1 MIALLGFNPSPFT
14 VHLSPVTL
22 TQFPHFVFLPRTT
35 ASSSLSLS
43 ACLPTYLSTCTS
55 RTQPTHPRMH
65 THVLRRGRVTAT
77 MYSLPPPQKSA
88 PATRSRIIASS
99 RPPSLRSPFSLRLPA
114 RAPCFITTHTPFAYA
129 LFASLPLLVPRCLL
143 ATCHAGCIRSPHH
156 RSGPCSKP
164 TGRAWLCLVL
174 QVLLR
179 TGFGFVRRG
188 PSASLL

>member
-77 MYSLPPPQKSA
+77 MYSLPPPPKISSRHPFPHHCVFTPSVA
-88 PATRSRIIASS
+88 PFTVQSPSSSS
-99 RPPSLRSPFSLRLPA
+99 RPMLHHHAHAFCLRALCFSAPPRSPLPDCHMSCRMHPLPSPSLGPLPQTDGA
-114 RAPCFITTHTPFAYA
+114 GLA
-129 LFASLPLLVPRCLL
+129 LPGA
-143 ATCHAGCIRSPHH
+143 AGPVAH
-156 RSGPCSKP
+156 
-164 TGRAWLCLVL
+164 RAWFRAARS
-174 QVLLR
+174 QR
-179 TGFGFVRRG
+179 
-188 PSASLL
+188 